1 MCPEGNSGWAL
12 QDLPAWGSHVGKVS
26 QPPPYRGQSSSTL
39 SFALHVCPFSDM
51 DDYRP
56 ARRIQ
61 TLHLPRDPAAQ
72 KDTSWIESAKSPCA
86 FLLTVP
92 AGYYSADSQGPG
104 LDVIL
109 IHRDLG
115 WANAE
120 LSSFAACGVSTRQSS
135 ALTTRHG
142 ARCSCSGII
151 HNPALTTQ
159 NKPWPETALSPS
171 QAVHG
176 VNRKVIWSQRNR
188 FI

>member
-72 KDTSWIESAKSPCA
+72 KDTSWIESVKSPCA

-104 LDVIL
+104 LDIIL

-120 LSSFAACGVSTRQSS
+120 LSSLQPVGSQQGKAALWQQGTEPDAHAVGLYITQHSQLKTNPGLRQ
-135 ALTTRHG
+135 H
-142 ARCSCSGII
+142 
-151 HNPALTTQ
+151 
-159 NKPWPETALSPS
+159 
-171 QAVHG
+171 
-176 VNRKVIWSQRNR
+176 
-188 FI
+188 